1 MFYCT
6 KSVLSK
12 FLYLYCVSFCCSS
25 SRISPWKI
33 NTGLCYLIRIL
44 HEGRKHIN
52 LHMLC
57 EPCGTL
63 WTGSGASHN
72 APCVEHWWQ
81 KGNNW
86 SVLCAKRFLTVWGT
100 QTSAAWFTNLQYK
113 WSAVYV
119 SVPWHH
125 CKKKKKRNMSLPLER
140 SIYNIGN
147 FKLGHISFGP
157 KPLQSRFMIM
167 VELSIREVFV
177 MSSGPTK

>member
-86 SVLCAKRFLTVWGT
+86 SVLCAKRVLTVWGT
-100 QTSAAWFTNLQYK
+100 QTSAAWFTNLQYT

-125 CKKKKKRNMSLPLER
+125 CKKKKKETCHCHWRDQFIILETLNWV
-140 SIYNIGN
+140 IYLLVQN
-147 FKLGHISFGP
+147 LYSP
-157 KPLQSRFMIM
+157 VS
-167 VELSIREVFV
+167 
-177 MSSGPTK
+177 